1 MRSLL
6 RALTRWQ
13 STALFT
19 LALLCI
25 HCGSS
30 VDARR
35 SGDGDS
41 ATGEGGGSVST
52 AAGGTTGEG
61 GSSTGEGGSGSTGVS
76 GSSTGEG
83 GSSTGA
89 GGSSTGAGGGGCLPP
104 EDTAVFEVGTGETC
118 FERIDDGATLP
129 VMAGPQGGY
138 HLWLAVGC
146 RDCGAAV
153 RLRYSVKDPA
163 TGELFESGA
172 AQEMVLTFPPG
183 NVPQA
188 AGLPARL
195 PGAIWDPD
203 AVLPQGTR
211 VILAAE
217 VRNDDGS
224 TKHAAEVEVVLGATE
239 VWGGVPCS
247 EDPAT
252 CGAPGGTPCCT
263 G

>member
-6 RALTRWQ
+6 RALTRWL
-13 STALFT
+13 STPLFT

-30 VDARR
+30 VDA
-35 SGDGDS
+35 GPGANGDS
-41 ATGEGGGSVST
+41 TTGEGGGSAST

-61 GSSTGEGGSGSTGVS
+61 GSSTGESGSNSTGEG

-83 GSSTGA
+83 GSS
-89 GGSSTGAGGGGCLPP
+89 STGEGGGGCLPP

-118 FERIDDGATLP
+118 FVRIDDGATLP

-146 RDCGAAV
+146 RGCGAAV

-172 AQEMVLTFPPG
+172 AQEMVLTFLPG
-183 NVPQA
+183 DIPQA

-195 PGAIWDPD
+195 PGAIWNPD
-203 AVLPQGTR
+203 SVLPQGTH
-211 VILAAE
+211 VLLAAE

-239 VWGGVPCS
+239 AWGGVRCS

-263 G
+263 D